1 MSQFKRVLR
10 LVWAIDILSADPKV
24 RSSAEKT
31 MKAFARKCILEIV
44 PVYVV
49 RLSEQ
54 VTPFSHGE
62 GKQVFLQDVKAAM
75 KRWLEKAPVQTESPV
90 PVLQKGIYLRSDIDA
105 LVSES
110 KKQKADFILVNTHAR
125 KGLSRFWMG
134 SFAETLMHHSQLPVL
149 FLNPQAKPLS
159 QIKTV
164 LAPTQLTPGSDQALN
179 RIAEFAKRLDA
190 ELVLYNN
197 IEYFVATPELAFTE
211 TMVFTQNIQKDVKQR
226 QKTLDQ
232 IASKISKKHK
242 VKVKTLVDEKDLR
255 VSDGIIKASKKLP
268 NCLIAMTAQTG
279 PVLSVLVGSTTRRVV
294 REAVAPVMVFR

>member
-1 MSQFKRVLR
+1 MAQKKNKLR
-10 LVWAIDILSADPKV
+10 IVWAVDILSQDKKV
-24 RSSAEKT
+24 RGSAEKT
-31 MKAFARKCILEIV
+31 LKAFSGKCPLEVV
-44 PVYVV
+44 PIYIV

-54 VTPFSHGE
+54 VAPLSHGE
-62 GKQVFLQDVKAAM
+62 GRKILLENVKNAM
-75 KRWLEKAPVQTESPV
+75 QRWLKNSTIQTESPV

-159 QIKTV
+159 QMKTV

-211 TMVFTQNIQKDVKQR
+211 TMVFTQNIQKGVKQR